1 MPLTQ
6 IGGGASNTIGKC
18 LTLITL
24 LRYVNVGNYS
34 FVVIL
39 LWKQVNKW
47 MMEEKEIHE
56 RRTWLATPEGRL
68 TMSKDSWYRY

>member
-1 MPLTQ
+1 
-6 IGGGASNTIGKC
+6 
-18 LTLITL
+18 L
-24 LRYVNVGNYS
+24 LRYVNVENYS

-47 MMEEKEIHE
+47 MMEEKEIHK

-68 TMSKDSWYRY
+68 TMSKDPWHRY